1 MEISLERSANVLEPG
16 KYTVYPIRISPG
28 EGNSGYPY
36 IQVVWMELQSQQL
49 IWDYL
54 SLSPKARWKLDA
66 ILDLIG
72 APTSGK
78 VSLEQLES
86 TLKKFSF
93 QVSVIQEK
101 YESRWQN
108 KVKGYLT
115 VSLLNEEE
123 IQQLEEVSKPILER
137 LSKASEDIDIVEPMQ
152 DVLIPPKQ
160 GVFEDLLKELQ

>member
-16 KYTVYPIRISPG
+16 KYTVYPIKISSG

-36 IQVVWMELQSQQL
+36 IQVIWMELQSQQL

-78 VSLEQLES
+78 TSLEQLES
-86 TLKKFSF
+86 TLKKFTF
-93 QVSVIQEK
+93 YVSVIQEK

-108 KVKGYLT
+108 RIKGYLT
-115 VSLLNEEE
+115 VSILDEQDLQRLEE
-123 IQQLEEVSKPILER
+123 ISKLILER
-137 LSKASEDIDIVEPMQ
+137 LSKVSEEIDIVEPMQ
-152 DVLIPPKQ
+152 DVLIPPKKS
-160 GVFEDLLKELQ
+160 VFEDLLKDLQ